1 LLIKRGR
8 NSPSLIKGGDTMRAT
23 RTINVEVAVWQA
35 IEKLARETGLS
46 RSRLVERI
54 LMKDKDI
61 KKEMEANNEK

>member
-1 LLIKRGR
+1 
-8 NSPSLIKGGDTMRAT
+8 MRAT